1 MAQAKKARA
10 LHRRTRA
17 EERKPLSK
25 EEAERSIVKMLS
37 EQNSSATAMT
47 DDMLAKALQRALKI
61 NDVSLQDFALWTP
74 TVERMFSKALVIAR
88 DQPYAE
94 MRAAMMVYSD
104 LPKVM
109 GNIICA
115 ERKAERERAEA
126 RATAVRNIERRLV
139 VEAIRDDRKQ
149 FRDDARRMRS
159 ENSARSDRA
168 ETPRDDPWNLNES
181 MHELELDRAY
191 SERRAKLRAKHS
203 RADDG
208 DAPGATEG
216 AAA

>member
-1 MAQAKKARA
+1 MAQAKKART
-10 LHRRTRA
+10 LDRRTRA
-17 EERKPLSK
+17 EARKPLSR
-25 EEAERSIVKMLS
+25 EVAERSIVNLLS
-37 EQNSSATAMT
+37 EGNSSANAVT
-47 DDMLAKALQRALKI
+47 DDMLAKALQRGLEI
-61 NDVSLQDFALWTP
+61 NDLSLQDFAVWTP
-74 TVERMFSKALVIAR
+74 MVARMFSMALEIAR
-88 DQPYAE
+88 DQPYAQ
-94 MRAAMMVYSD
+94 MRAAVMVYRD

-109 GNIICA
+109 ANVIRA
-115 ERKAERERAEA
+115 EQRAAHERAEA

-149 FRDDARRMRS
+149 FRDDARRMRA

-181 MHELELDRAY
+181 MHQLELDRAY

-208 DAPGATEG
+208 DAPGATKG